1 MPSDFE
7 GVPLMLL
14 EAMRLGV
21 VPIATRVGAIHEII
35 EDGETGFLVRDGAL
49 HSVVGEMLRKITQLH
64 RERGRLQAMSAA
76 TAERSEGRVWDRA
89 ADALVGALGRLI
101 RCGAAKDRTSTRLN
115 SRH

>member
-14 EAMRLGV
+14 EAMRLGI

-49 HSVVGEMLRKITQLH
+49 HSVVGEMSRRITQLP
-64 RERGRLQAMSAA
+64 RARGRLQALSVTAA
-76 TAERSEGRVWDRA
+76 ARSEGRSDERR
-89 ADALVGALGRLI
+89 VG
-101 RCGAAKDRTSTRLN
+101 KEWVSTCR
-115 SRH
+115 SRWPPLH

>member
-35 EDGETGFLVRDGAL
+35 EDGQTGLLVRDGAL
-49 HSVVGEMLRKITQLH
+49 HSVVGEMSRRIAQLPRARGLLQALSAARAVRSKRRILERAGSGYGH
-64 RERGRLQAMSAA
+64 CRERGVVTGYA
-76 TAERSEGRVWDRA
+76 TVD
-89 ADALVGALGRLI
+89 D
-101 RCGAAKDRTSTRLN
+101 
-115 SRH
+115 